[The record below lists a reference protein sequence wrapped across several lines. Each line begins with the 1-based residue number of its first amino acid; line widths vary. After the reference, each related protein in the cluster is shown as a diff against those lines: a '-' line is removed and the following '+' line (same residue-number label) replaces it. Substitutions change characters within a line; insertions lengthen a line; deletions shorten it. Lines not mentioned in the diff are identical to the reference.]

1 LKRGIK
7 GFTLIELM
15 IVVVILG
22 VLAAVAIPAFLKY
35 IRRAKTAEAESRLAE
50 LYRSSVSYF
59 SQEQTNRGAAGVAL
73 ALQFPFPP
81 AVNPT
86 PAANTCC
93 GTQDHRCNPN
103 AAQWDVVSW
112 HALNFALTD
121 PHYFWYSYWSAGNNA
136 TASFTAR
143 ANGNLDCD
151 GSFSTFE
158 RTGYVTADL
167 NVQGSRAI
175 WRRLQVE

>member
-1 LKRGIK
+1 
-7 GFTLIELM
+7 M

-35 IRRAKTAEAESRLAE
+35 IRRAKTAEAEEKLSQLF
-50 LYRSSVSYF
+50 RSSSSYF
-59 SQEQTNRGAAGVAL
+59 AQEQAQRGASQAAIPQ
-73 ALQFPFPP
+73 QFPFPP

-86 PAANTCC
+86 PAANACC

-103 AAQWDVVSW
+103 AAQWDTISW
-112 HALNFALTD
+112 QALNFAITD
-121 PHYFWYSYWSAGNNA
+121 PHYYWYWYLSAGNNA

-175 WRRLQVE
+175 WRRLQTE